1 MANVAVL
8 RFEKHK
14 TTSSI
19 NSIAKHN
26 ERNYKNS
33 GPANVDSSMS
43 HLNETIVAYSMP
55 TLAEAVDAHIAAT
68 VTGRKKKDAVR
79 MLEGIMTV
87 RREFFLDENGKLD
100 VGKMQAWRDASMQFI
115 YDTFG
120 REHVMSAI
128 LHVDETSPHI
138 HVCIVPVTKDGRLS
152 CRDFL
157 GGKQKCSQMQDRYHA
172 AVAHLGLERG
182 LLGSIAKHKTLKEH
196 YAAVTAAWRG
206 DSLSV
211 DKLPPPRPEKRFFGG
226 KRELDEYRDACCDY
240 VERVRGIVHEIAA
253 RSDSLHDE
261 RLARKRAERRAA
273 EERTRRLKA
282 EDQAAQ
288 YKLMYEQLKAQ
299 IDTKRLRALS
309 IASIAALLGYEK
321 TQDGRYKLGQH
332 FVHISE
338 KSYEFQHVGA
348 YGRNVIDFMCEH
360 LRLTERRPE
369 VTPAEAIVRLAALVH
384 DDETLRETALAGLAD
399 RAEEWLDGLKGQID
413 YARARQEHQPP
424 REPAEP
430 LESQQSPQVPLESQ
444 QGPPL
449 EHQPGRLG
457 MSPC

>member
-1 MANVAVL
+1 MAAIAVL

-14 TTSSI
+14 TSGAI
-19 NSIAKHN
+19 NGIAKHN

-79 MLEGIMTV
+79 MLEGIMTA
-87 RREFFLDENGKLD
+87 RREFFLDERGELDKGKLA
-100 VGKMQAWRDASMQFI
+100 AWKESSMSFI

-152 CRDFL
+152 CRDYL
-157 GGKQKCSQMQDRYHA
+157 GGRQKCSQMQDRYHA

-182 LLGSIAKHKTLKEH
+182 LLGSIAKHTTLKEH
-196 YAAVTAAWRG
+196 YKAVTAAWRG

-211 DKLPPPRPEKRFFGG
+211 DKLPPPRPEKKRFFGG
-226 KRELDEYRDACCDY
+226 ARELDEYRDACCDY

-273 EERTRRLKA
+273 EERTHRAQAEAEAARYKALYTELKR
-282 EDQAAQ
+282 
-288 YKLMYEQLKAQ
+288 Q
-299 IDTKRLRALS
+299 IDAKKIRALS
-309 IASIAALLGYEK
+309 IARIAALLGYEK
-321 TQDGRYKLGQH
+321 TQEGLYKLGQH
-332 FVHISE
+332 SVHISE

-360 LRLTERRPE
+360 LRLTEQRPE

-399 RAEEWLDGLKGQID
+399 RAEEWLDGLQSEIN
-413 YARARQEHQPP
+413 RARQEHQPP
-424 REPAEP
+424 REPE
-430 LESQQSPQVPLESQ
+430 
-444 QGPPL
+444 PL
-449 EHQPGRLG
+449 EHQPGRQEVEQD
-457 MSPC
+457 MRMC